1 MRKYSFIKFALSFI
15 IIIFIFYYYNHH
27 HRNYCCYYYCAYV
40 VIADSQCVRGSVP
53 VAGLTVLPHTRH
65 QMTLLSYCP
74 ALFALKISA
83 WSSTTNSSKF
93 TGHVSP
99 IHQYPH

>member
-1 MRKYSFIKFALSFI
+1 ML
-15 IIIFIFYYYNHH
+15 
-27 HRNYCCYYYCAYV
+27 
-40 VIADSQCVRGSVP
+40 G
-53 VAGLTVLPHTRH
+53 GLGRVSGGQIVLLHTRH

-74 ALFALKISA
+74 ALFVRKDPGPPQA
-83 WSSTTNSSKF
+83 NSSKF